1 MKVMA
6 IIGVIWCV
14 LFLINIII
22 TLIYGIIQKRNLN
35 KFKDKVKSSGTL
47 EEIFEKLTP
56 EQIDK
61 LNKGQEVKE
70 DIEVI
75 KKDNTDIVLAK
86 YKDCEI
92 KNIERFLNKLDDWLI
107 KTSGNLKAQI
117 KDWYRIESD
126 DKEVKDNVVMTF
138 EVMSHNV
145 FAVFAVL
152 VDKDKKVVSNIC
164 GFKEIED
171 LEELLKTGYKMNKL
185 IKEEENEEN
194 KS

>member
-6 IIGVIWCV
+6 IIGIIWCA

-22 TLIYGIIQKRNLN
+22 TLIYGIIQKRNLS

-61 LNKGQEVKE
+61 LNEGQEVKE
-70 DIEVI
+70 NIEVI
-75 KKDNTDIVLAK
+75 KKDNTDTILVK

-92 KNIERFLNKLDDWLI
+92 KNIERFLNKLNDWLI
-107 KTSGNLKAQI
+107 KTSGNLKANI
-117 KDWYRIESD
+117 KDWYKIESD

-145 FAVFAVL
+145 FAVFAIL
-152 VDKDKKVVSNIC
+152 VDKNKKVVSNIC

-185 IKEEENEEN
+185 IKEEDDEEI

>member
-70 DIEVI
+70 DIEVV
-75 KKDNTDIVLAK
+75 KKDNTDVILAK

-117 KDWYRIESD
+117 KDWYKIESD

-145 FAVFAVL
+145 FAVFAIL
-152 VDKDKKVVSNIC
+152 VNEDKKVVSNIC

-185 IKEEENEEN
+185 IREESDE
-194 KS
+194 KD